1 MIAIDLFKKLFKK
14 DKKVEIKPDPK
25 FEEQKAWF
33 INNMPRS
40 AVSRADEKYCS
51 EFIAAISDHFNPIEL
66 ENFPLKL
73 DPKEGM
79 AISTHLANLMQS
91 YINYRKRNAILL
103 KEFFKEVNGKL
114 SMQTVQ
120 VISNFL
126 ENDDE
131 YGEKI
136 FVTYSRLS
144 HLLLKGAE
152 LTQKRMEE
160 SNGKKRK

>member
-1 MIAIDLFKKLFKK
+1 MLAKLIRNLFNKNKIEE
-14 DKKVEIKPDPK
+14 KKVDPK
-25 FEEQKAWF
+25 FEEQRAWF
-33 INNMPRS
+33 INNMPKS

-73 DPKEGM
+73 DPREGK
-79 AISTHLANLMQS
+79 AISNHLANLMQS
-91 YINYRKRNAILL
+91 YINYRKRNALL
-103 KEFFKEVNGKL
+103 LREFFKEVNGKL

-152 LTQKRMEE
+152 LKQKMEE
-160 SNGKKRK
+160 NNGKKRK